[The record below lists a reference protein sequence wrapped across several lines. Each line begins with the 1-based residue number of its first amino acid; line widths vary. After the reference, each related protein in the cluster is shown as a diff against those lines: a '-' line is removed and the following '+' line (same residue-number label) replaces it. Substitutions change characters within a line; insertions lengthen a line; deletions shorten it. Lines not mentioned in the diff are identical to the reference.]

1 MNVPHA
7 DGRPLQPYRFALTRV
22 TDDANL
28 AESLRRVADAGC
40 ELVKNCASASV
51 TLVAA
56 GRPLTMAATDEVA
69 TEMDQA
75 QYDMDDGPCLT
86 AARQERTFRIEDL
99 AAHDRW
105 PMLREVGRRHGVAST
120 LSVPLQ
126 LEDADMYGAVNLYST
141 ARHGF
146 SDDDATLAEGFAQ
159 QAAVVVANVVAY
171 WAAFD
176 LSRNLKA
183 AMEHRGVI
191 EQAKGIMMAATR
203 CSPDEAF
210 EMLRKR
216 SQVENRKLR
225 DIAIEVVQR
234 ASSDS

>member
-1 MNVPHA
+1 
-7 DGRPLQPYRFALTRV
+7 
-22 TDDANL
+22 
-28 AESLRRVADAGC
+28 
-40 ELVKNCASASV
+40 
-51 TLVAA
+51 
-56 GRPLTMAATDEVA
+56 
-69 TEMDQA
+69 
-75 QYDMDDGPCLT
+75 
-86 AARQERTFRIEDL
+86 
-99 AAHDRW
+99 
-105 PMLREVGRRHGVAST
+105 
-120 LSVPLQ
+120 
-126 LEDADMYGAVNLYST
+126 MYGAVNLYST

-176 LSRNLKA
+176 LSRNLRA

-216 SQVENRKLR
+216 SQIENRKLR
-225 DIAIEVVQR
+225 DIAIEVVRMSGPARTHDVATMAAVR
-234 ASSDS
+234 AAREHWGSV